1 MQPRIPVTVLTGF
14 LGSGKTTLLNRLL
27 KHPAA
32 ANTAVLIN
40 EFGEVGLDHLL
51 VDHLDDDT
59 VLLNAGCLCCT
70 IRGDL
75 VRALAGLQDRMA
87 QGHPIARVVI
97 ETTGL
102 ADPAPILQTLM
113 ADTLILG
120 QFVLDGVVATVDAAH
135 GMATL
140 DAQFEAMRQ
149 AAVADRLFVTKADI
163 AAPEA
168 VAALEARLRALNPRA
183 PLHRVHQGA
192 IDPALVLSGGPY
204 DAAARP
210 EAVLEWLNGAAPHE
224 DHAPHHHDDH
234 GHGDHHHDHEH
245 AHHGHAHHQHAHDP
259 NRHDARIH
267 SFCLTFDRPLPLT
280 ALATW
285 LDMIT
290 ATRGDS
296 LLRVKGLLNLAGED
310 RPVVLHA
317 VQHVFHPT
325 VQLAAWPDGDDRRSR
340 IVFIV
345 RDLPRAAIEGSLA
358 AFLAAGVDAA
368 SPALSA

>member
-1 MQPRIPVTVLTGF
+1 MLERIPVTVLTGF

-27 KHPAA
+27 KHPQAA
-32 ANTAVLIN
+32 HTAVLIN

-51 VDHLDDDT
+51 VEHLDDDT

-120 QFVLDGVVATVDAAH
+120 QFVLDGVVATVDAVN

-140 DAQFEAMRQ
+140 DAQFEAVRQ

-163 AAPEA
+163 AAPEV
-168 VAALEARLRALNPRA
+168 VAALEARLRLLNPGA
-183 PLHRVHQGA
+183 PLHRANQGC
-192 IDPALVLSGGPY
+192 IDPALVMSAGPY
-204 DAAARP
+204 DPSARP
-210 EAVLEWLNGAAPHE
+210 EAVMEWLHGAAHHE
-224 DHAPHHHDDH
+224 DHTHHHHAGHAQADH
-234 GHGDHHHDHEH
+234 GH
-245 AHHGHAHHQHAHDP
+245 HHQHAHDP

-267 SFCLTFDRPLPLT
+267 SFCLTFDHPLPLT

-345 RDLPRAAIEGSLA
+345 RDLPRAAIEASLA
-358 AFLAAGVDAA
+358 AFLSAGLDAA
-368 SPALSA
+368 APSPALSA

>member
-1 MQPRIPVTVLTGF
+1 MLERIPVTVLTGF

-27 KHPAA
+27 KHPQAA
-32 ANTAVLIN
+32 HTAVLIN
-40 EFGEVGLDHLL
+40 EFGEVGLDQLL
-51 VDHLDDDT
+51 VEHLDDDT

-120 QFVLDGVVATVDAAH
+120 QFVLDGVVATVDAVN

-140 DAQFEAMRQ
+140 DTQFEAVRQ

-163 AAPEA
+163 AAPEI
-168 VAALEARLRALNPRA
+168 VAALEARLRVLNPNA
-183 PLHRVHQGA
+183 PLHRANQGC
-192 IDPALVLSGGPY
+192 IDPALVMSAGPY
-204 DAAARP
+204 DPSARP
-210 EAVLEWLNGAAPHE
+210 EAVLEWLHGAAHHE
-224 DHAPHHHDDH
+224 DHTHHHHAGHAHADH
-234 GHGDHHHDHEH
+234 GH
-245 AHHGHAHHQHAHDP
+245 HHQHAHDP

-267 SFCLTFDRPLPLT
+267 SFCLTFDQPLPLT

-325 VQLAAWPDGDDRRSR
+325 VQLAAWPAGADRRSR

-345 RDLPRAAIEGSLA
+345 RDLPRAAIEASLA
-358 AFLAAGVDAA
+358 AFLSAGLDAA
-368 SPALSA
+368 APSPALSA

>member
-1 MQPRIPVTVLTGF
+1 MSAMHPRIPVTVLTGF

-51 VDHLDDDT
+51 VEHLDDDT
-59 VLLNAGCLCCT
+59 VLLSAGCLCCT

-120 QFVLDGVVATVDAAH
+120 QFVLDGVVATVDAVN

-140 DAQFEAMRQ
+140 DAQFEAVRQ

-163 AAPEA
+163 AAPEI
-168 VAALEARLRALNPRA
+168 VAALEARLRALNPGA
-183 PLHRVHQGA
+183 PLHHAHHGA
-192 IDPALVLSGGPY
+192 IDPALVLSAGPY
-204 DAAARP
+204 DPAARP
-210 EAVLEWLNGAAPHE
+210 EAVLQWLNGASHHE
-224 DHAPHHHDDH
+224 DHAHHRH
-234 GHGDHHHDHEH
+234 GHH
-245 AHHGHAHHQHAHDP
+245 HHQHAHDP

-267 SFCLTFDRPLPLT
+267 SFCLTFDQPLPLT

-345 RDLPRAAIEGSLA
+345 RDLPRSAIEASLA

-368 SPALSA
+368 AASSALSA